1 MALKSSQPRRSAS
14 LKSERPILRT
24 TYAVETPNNC
34 SLGLAKYCVAMAP
47 VSLLVVAEEEGRAL
61 KRRTPASR
69 AKIATEPGQTKFN
82 EKELCRATPIA
93 TGAVSLAR
101 WRQEAR

>member
-1 MALKSSQPRRSAS
+1 MALKSSQPSRSAS

-47 VSLLVVAEEEGRAL
+47 VSLLVVAGEE
-61 KRRTPASR
+61 RRPQAAHIRLT
-69 AKIATEPGQTKFN
+69 AKIATEPGKPKFD

-93 TGAVSLAR
+93 TGTASLA
-101 WRQEAR
+101 